1 MMPILLLIAG
11 LVVLVFGG
19 NYLVKGA
26 SGLASKANIPPLVI
40 GLTVVAFGT
49 SAPELLVSLKAAMA
63 GSPDISIGNVVGSNI
78 ANLGLVLGLTCLI
91 FPVTVDPNILR
102 QDWPMMMIASILFFI
117 FTSDELLSFGEGLIM
132 FSILVAFIIYLI
144 FRAKWSSSL
153 HIPSDGETTSE
164 PYWKLIVYISIG
176 GIALYF
182 GSEWLVSGAVNIAQ
196 HLGMSEKVIG
206 LSLVAVGTSIPELVA
221 SVIAALKKES
231 DISLGNL
238 VGSNIF
244 NILGVLGLTSMIEPI
259 KVSSEIISMDVFWM
273 IGIAVLLFPLM
284 YFGSRIG
291 RMNGIVLLIYYV
303 AYMAILFY

>member
-1 MMPILLLIAG
+1 MMPILFLIAG

-26 SGLASKANIPPLVI
+26 SGIAAKANIPPLVI
-40 GLTVVAFGT
+40 GLTVVAMGT
-49 SAPELLVSLKAAMA
+49 SAPELIVSLKAALS

-91 FPVTVDPNILR
+91 FPVSVDANIIR

-132 FSILVAFIIYLI
+132 FSMIVAFTVYLI
-144 FRAKWSSSL
+144 FRSKWSSSP
-153 HIPSDGETTSE
+153 HIPSDIEITSG
-164 PYWKLIVYISIG
+164 PYWKLLLYISIG
-176 GIALYF
+176 CVALYF
-182 GSEWLVSGAVNIAQ
+182 GAEWLVSGAVDIAQ
-196 HLGMSEKVIG
+196 HMGISEKVIG

-238 VGSNIF
+238 IGSNIF

-259 KVSSEIISMDVFWM
+259 KVSAEIISMDVFWM
-273 IGIAVLLFPLM
+273 LSIAILLFPLM

-291 RMNGIVLLIYYV
+291 RMNGLVLLISYA
-303 AYMAILFY
+303 AYMAVLFY